1 LQDDEDGNSWVLNN
15 KQGFQDCEKYATL
28 EAWLDKKMDEYW
40 DTNFESI
47 ELVMLQISLLFQ
59 NMLIIHIWS

>member
-1 LQDDEDGNSWVLNN
+1 VLQDDEDGNSWVLNN

-47 ELVMLQISLLFQ
+47 ELVMLQI
-59 NMLIIHIWS
+59 